1 MHWTSYVARGPMLIV
16 DASCLYEVV
25 VDAERSEQVRERL
38 AGDPDHAA
46 PHLVDGEVL
55 SIVRRDHLLG
65 RLDAT
70 AARQAIEDLRDW
82 PGERY
87 GHRALLERAWE
98 LRDTLRAWDALYVAL
113 AEALDAT
120 LITLDA
126 RLGRAHGPSCSIDV
140 IAN

>member
-1 MHWTSYVARGPMLIV
+1 MLIV

-25 VDAERSEQVRERL
+25 VDAERAEQVRERL
-38 AGDPDHAA
+38 ANDPDQAA

-70 AARQAIEDLRDW
+70 AAHQAIEDLRDW
-82 PGERY
+82 PGERF
-87 GHRALLERAWE
+87 GHRGLLERAWE
-98 LRDTLRAWDALYVAL
+98 LRGTVRAWDALYVAL

-120 LITLDA
+120 LLTLDA
-126 RLGRAHGPSCSIDV
+126 RLGRADGPTCMIDV
-140 IAN
+140 VDD